1 AWTLFIE
8 RARDVVPAFDPG
20 DDLEVVAEI
29 CRRLDGIPLAIEL
42 ASARVRS
49 MSPSQIRDR
58 LDERF
63 RLLTGSRRSM
73 ERPQT
78 LRDAVQWSYDLLNDI
93 ERRVLRRSSV
103 FAGGFAIAAATFV
116 CGRGMEGELDEIE
129 MLDVLDS
136 LVRKSL
142 VNVDRTSAELRYSML
157 ETIRQF
163 AEERL
168 AESAEGEPV
177 RDRHA
182 LFFADQAEA
191 AFERFRSPQE
201 ILAYRFVDDEI

>member
-1 AWTLFIE
+1 
-8 RARDVVPAFDPG
+8 
-20 DDLEVVAEI
+20 
-29 CRRLDGIPLAIEL
+29 
-42 ASARVRS
+42 
-49 MSPSQIRDR
+49 
-58 LDERF
+58 
-63 RLLTGSRRSM
+63 M
-73 ERPQT
+73 ERHQT
-78 LRDAVQWSYDLLNDI
+78 LRHAVQWSYDLLNEV
-93 ERRVLRRSSV
+93 ERRVLQQASV
-103 FAGGFAIAAATFV
+103 FAGGFSLAAATAV
-116 CGRGMEGELDEIE
+116 CGRDGEGDLDEFE

-142 VNVDRTSAELRYSML
+142 VQVNRTSLALRYSML

-201 ILAYRFVDDEI
+201 ILAYRFVDDEIANARAAFRWAVDHGRADPAIRIAACIHQAA